1 MIMSK
6 EKYIGESVLNDIP
19 KKKLI
24 LKIRDGSITPD
35 QLSDELKAAVGSMSP
50 ITNEEIDNMFSQ
62 KTDSESNS
70 KRE

>member
-70 KRE
+70 KKE

>member
-50 ITNEEIDNMFSQ
+50 ITDEEIDNMFSQ
-62 KTDSESNS
+62 KTDSKSDNKKE
-70 KRE
+70 